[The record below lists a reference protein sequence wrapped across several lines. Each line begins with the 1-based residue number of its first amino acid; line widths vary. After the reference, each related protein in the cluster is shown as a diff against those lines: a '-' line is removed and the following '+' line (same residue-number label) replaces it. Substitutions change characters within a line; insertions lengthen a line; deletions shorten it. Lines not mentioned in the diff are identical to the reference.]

1 MSIYQPSS
9 AMMARIKRRI
19 VPYQARRKLPIKLE
33 RPLVSFT
40 FDDCPK
46 SVMKNALKPL
56 EIEGWQAT
64 IYMAMGRC
72 GITNHLGLHMN
83 HADVKAAYES
93 GHEIGDHTF
102 SHLDGT
108 EVSLEAFE
116 ADIEQN
122 QRHLNMLGLP
132 PSKTF
137 AYPYGQVSVELK
149 QAMGQRFSG
158 SRGITSYLH
167 RSNADLNQ
175 IGSNRLYAGRDFS
188 KLIKQ
193 INTLKQSPGWLTI
206 FTHDV
211 RETPSRYGCTPEQM
225 KTVINAVKSIGA
237 DIMTVANAIEHME
250 ISHA

>member
-9 AMMARIKRRI
+9 GTMARIKRR
-19 VPYQARRKLPIKLE
+19 VAPYQSRRNLSVKLD

-46 SVMKNALKPL
+46 SVMNNALKPL
-56 EIEGWQAT
+56 ETEGWQAT

-83 HADVKAAYES
+83 QADVKAVYES

-108 EVSLEAFE
+108 AVSLEAFE
-116 ADIEQN
+116 ADIEEN
-122 QRHLNMLGLP
+122 QTHLSKLGLP

-137 AYPYGQVSVELK
+137 AYPYGQVTAALK
-149 QAMGQRFSG
+149 QAMGQRFLG
-158 SRGITSYLH
+158 SRGITSQLH
-167 RSNADLNQ
+167 KSNIDLNQ
-175 IGSNRLYAGRDFS
+175 IGSNRLYAGRDVS

-193 INTLKQSPGWLTI
+193 INNLKRNPGWLTI

-211 RETPSRYGCTPEQM
+211 RDTPSRFGCTPGQM
-225 KTVINAVKSIGA
+225 KTVINAVKSVGA

-250 ISHA
+250 RSHA